1 MTLNPGET
9 KTVIMKL
16 TPDNL
21 MLPDRDMHWMV
32 VPGVFDIMIGRSSA
46 DIVLSGQLQVNGTDR
61 AFAK

>member
-1 MTLNPGET
+1 MTLNPSET

-16 TPDNL
+16 TPNDL
-21 MLPDRDMHWMV
+21 MLLDRDMHWMV
-32 VPGVFDIMIGRSSA
+32 VPGVFDIIIGRSSA

>member
-1 MTLNPGET
+1 
-9 KTVIMKL
+9 MKL